1 MRLLII
7 ITRSLY
13 LCVLGLTL
21 AACGSNKSAP
31 IEERKVITQAQVDER
46 IGGQLI
52 RIVQPGDTLYS
63 IAFALNLDAKK
74 IALWNGITDTS
85 KLSVGKRVRL
95 TEPIGFQYPEK
106 PVAKTSVSGLARSS
120 KYGTNTD
127 SRSFKPGPD
136 SIKSETLSSKKAS
149 VVDVNSRVP
158 VKTTALKSELE
169 GLEEKSESKVNGSQ
183 VSQSAKAVA
192 SNTVVKWQWPMR
204 GTLVGRFNLSK
215 GQQGINI
222 QGQRGQAV
230 FTAAPGEVVYA
241 GDSLR
246 GYGNLVIVK
255 HSNDYLSAYA
265 HNQEILVKEG
275 DTLDAGQQ
283 LARLGYNLTGA
294 PVSQF
299 QIRKNGVPVDP
310 LKYLEGV

>member
-1 MRLLII
+1 MVIIRLLCLLVLS
-7 ITRSLY
+7 IT
-13 LCVLGLTL
+13 V
-21 AACGSNKSAP
+21 AACGPNKAAP
-31 IEERKVITQAQVDER
+31 IEKRVVITQAEVDER

-74 IALWNGITDTS
+74 IALWNGIADTS

-106 PVAKTSVSGLARSS
+106 SKPLSTSRTLAAKTDNRIPA
-120 KYGTNTD
+120 NT
-127 SRSFKPGPD
+127 
-136 SIKSETLSSKKAS
+136 SI
-149 VVDVNSRVP
+149 
-158 VKTTALKSELE
+158 LKSE
-169 GLEEKSESKVNGSQ
+169 SESRAENSASNAKLSQ
-183 VSQSAKAVA
+183 KIQSAKPVA
-192 SNTVVKWQWPMR
+192 SKPVISDPGALNPGTLDLGTSNSTVNWQWPMR

-299 QIRKNGVPVDP
+299 QIRKHGVPVDP

>member
-1 MRLLII
+1 M
-7 ITRSLY
+7 
-13 LCVLGLTL
+13 
-21 AACGSNKSAP
+21 
-31 IEERKVITQAQVDER
+31 
-46 IGGQLI
+46 
-52 RIVQPGDTLYS
+52 
-63 IAFALNLDAKK
+63 
-74 IALWNGITDTS
+74 
-85 KLSVGKRVRL
+85 
-95 TEPIGFQYPEK
+95 
-106 PVAKTSVSGLARSS
+106 
-120 KYGTNTD
+120 
-127 SRSFKPGPD
+127 
-136 SIKSETLSSKKAS
+136 
-149 VVDVNSRVP
+149 
-158 VKTTALKSELE
+158 
-169 GLEEKSESKVNGSQ
+169 
-183 VSQSAKAVA
+183 
-192 SNTVVKWQWPMR
+192 
-204 GTLVGRFNLSK
+204 VGRFNLSK

>member
-1 MRLLII
+1 MRLDII
-7 ITRSLY
+7 ITRLVY
-13 LCVLGLTL
+13 FCVLGLTL

-31 IEERKVITQAQVDER
+31 IEDRVVITQAEVDER

-74 IALWNGITDTS
+74 IALWNDITDTS
-85 KLSVGKRVRL
+85 KLLVGKRIRL
-95 TEPIGFQYPEK
+95 TEPIGFQYLEK
-106 PVAKTSVSGLARSS
+106 PEPLSASKTLAAKTDRRIPAKTSALEAEAEGRTKKSALNAKPSQQSQPPKSLAS
-120 KYGTNTD
+120 K
-127 SRSFKPGPD
+127 
-136 SIKSETLSSKKAS
+136 
-149 VVDVNSRVP
+149 P
-158 VKTTALKSELE
+158 VTSDQEALKPRTLDLGTSN
-169 GLEEKSESKVNGSQ
+169 SAVN
-183 VSQSAKAVA
+183 
-192 SNTVVKWQWPMR
+192 WQWPMR

-310 LKYLEGV
+310 LRYLEGA